1 MKVAKL
7 IVNCIAI
14 LAILSGCNM
23 NDQGRAVDPPGDM
36 NNQHVGA
43 RRDAEHAL
51 GNTKMNNLNT
61 NLANTNTNTNTRT
74 NAGLR
79 APAEAQE
86 KIESMPQVKHA
97 TVIVSNRNAFVAV
110 VMENEFNGEVTTVVE
125 DEIAENVWAT
135 TENVRNVYVSSNQDF
150 FNLMREYEG
159 IVRSGKVTQGLS
171 AEFNQLTH
179 RVFQDHLR

>member
-14 LAILSGCNM
+14 LAIISGCNM

-51 GNTKMNNLNT
+51 GNTKMNHLNT

-79 APAEAQE
+79 APAEARE

-110 VMENEFNGEVTTVVE
+110 IMENEFNGEVTTVVE

-150 FNLMREYEG
+150 FNLMRDYEG
-159 IVRSGKVTQGLS
+159 IVRSGKVTEGLS
-171 AEFNQLTH
+171 TEFNQLTH